1 MAQSYPIQPECVA
14 TDTSLSQYWQTRVQ
28 SMLERLEREARRM
41 LQLESE
47 LSLFAT
53 EYYAAVGE
61 ASERLAAVEEQIGLE
76 VTAKDLVAAMPN
88 LHETMDACQA
98 RQREVKQRYRALA
111 KEIHPDRTM
120 LTQGAGPQA
129 QQMQTLNAAYQN
141 GDLAALL
148 KLEAQ
153 LALSSVLEKGFADTR
168 ELEATLRD
176 IDRATATYADSYR
189 EMLNSPLNELML
201 RAMSAR
207 LAGWNWIEAVVRKV
221 ERAIEEKERAAVEAN
236 IAAISEWRL
245 QLGAA

>member
-1 MAQSYPIQPECVA
+1 MLQSYPARPEISA
-14 TDTSLSQYWQTRVQ
+14 PDTSLTNYWHSRIQT
-28 SMLERLEREARRM
+28 MLERLEREARRM

-47 LSLFAT
+47 LNLFAT

-61 ASERLAAVEEQIGLE
+61 ASERLAAVEERIGHE
-76 VTAKDLVAAMPN
+76 VSGKELVAAMPDI
-88 LHETMDACQA
+88 HETMDASQA
-98 RQREVKQRYRALA
+98 RQREFKQRYRTLA
-111 KEIHPDRTM
+111 KTIHPDRAMITE
-120 LTQGAGPQA
+120 GAGAQA
-129 QQMQTLNAAYQN
+129 QHMQTLNAAYQN

-148 KLEAQ
+148 KLEAEM
-153 LALSSVLEKGFADTR
+153 ALEAVLKKGFVDTR
-168 ELEATLRD
+168 ELEATLHE
-176 IDRATATYADSYR
+176 IDRAIITYSEGYR

-221 ERAIEEKERAAVEAN
+221 ERAIEDKERAAVEAN